1 AEQVECVGVGGI
13 VGEGGAVAVL
23 GLGEAARAMRGVRS
37 VECGI
42 HDAKTGGKRVFSH
55 SAQARRRSA
64 VRHMAPSRGAA

>member
-1 AEQVECVGVGGI
+1 M
-13 VGEGGAVAVL
+13 L